1 MSITYGM
8 DQSPGLL
15 YNYDDNVIKP
25 KAPKFTMAGNL
36 NKWMKYFSKLR
47 KLSNYCL

>member
-15 YNYDDNVIKP
+15 YNYDDNVIKR
-25 KAPKFTMAGNL
+25 KAPKFTMAGN
-36 NKWMKYFSKLR
+36 FG
-47 KLSNYCL
+47 